1 MMDPQLKRGLTDAC
15 VLALLSREDSYG
27 YKLVRDAEA
36 LLPLS
41 ESTLYPVLRRL
52 EEAGALD
59 VYSQEHGGRLRRYYR
74 ITPQGRRQL
83 ADFARE
89 WEALGKVYAFIRQ
102 MEQENGEQLIMEG
115 KTHEA

>member
-1 MMDPQLKRGLTDAC
+1 MDPQLKRGLTDAC

-27 YKLVRDAEA
+27 YKLVRDAA
-36 LLPLS
+36 GLMPLS

-52 EEAGALD
+52 EEAGALG

-74 ITPQGRRQL
+74 ITQQGRQQL

-89 WEALGKVYAFIRQ
+89 WEALGKVYAFIKQ
-102 MEQENGEQLIMEG
+102 MEKENQQHLTREEND
-115 KTHEA
+115 HEA